1 MNQINTAQVRL
12 LTELL
17 EKSEHLKVLVNAK
30 RFRADHFDEIAS
42 IDDLVR
48 KRLVLAESDTFR
60 LSIASLPHLETA
72 AASALLERAEA
83 LWKVFRKHYKAH
95 LDQPL
100 FLSTAA
106 EQSKLDID
114 TARRTMNYMFE
125 YPWWGGRSTP
135 ADRLYETICVS
146 EKVLSF
152 ETFRDCI
159 ADMASWHRLDLSSG
173 QNLSFLPSLGDLDS
187 KPIVD
192 ATAVPDWTCQLPKE
206 IQSLVRE
213 VYIAKSSN
221 LPALCAMG
229 IRAAIDVTSVA
240 ALGYDAGVFGTKLNK
255 LRDAGHITEIQRNHL
270 AAVVDAGSAAAH
282 RGLAPESDAVSTMLD
297 AMQHLLQA
305 HYLYPEKTEA
315 LVASTP
321 PRKPAKSPPS
331 ETVSGPLN
339 RTGPHSG

>member
-1 MNQINTAQVRL
+1 MNQINPAQVRL

-17 EKSEHLKVLVNAK
+17 EKSEHHNVLVNAK
-30 RFRADHFDEIAS
+30 RFRADHFDEIAN
-42 IDDLVR
+42 IDDLVS

-60 LSIASLPHLETA
+60 LSIATLPQLDTA

-83 LWKVFRKHYKAH
+83 LWQIFRRHYKAH
-95 LDQPL
+95 LEQPL
-100 FLSTAA
+100 FLSAAA

-114 TARRTMNYMFE
+114 TTRRTLNYMLE

-146 EKVLSF
+146 EKVLAF

-159 ADMASWHRLDLSSG
+159 ADMASWHRLDHSSG
-173 QNLSFLPSLGDLDS
+173 HNLTFLPPLESLDS
-187 KPIVD
+187 IPIID
-192 ATAVPDWTCQLPKE
+192 AAAVPDWTYQLPKE

-213 VYIAKSSN
+213 VYVAKSSN

-229 IRAAIDVTSVA
+229 IRAAIDMTSVA
-240 ALGYDAGVFGTKLNK
+240 ALGYDAGLFGIKLNK
-255 LRDAGHITEIQRNHL
+255 LRDAGHITEIQRKHL
-270 AAVVDAGSAAAH
+270 SAVVDAGSAAAH
-282 RGLAPESDAVSTMLD
+282 RGLAPEPDAVSTMLD
-297 AMQHLLQA
+297 AMQHLLHT
-305 HYLYPEKTEA
+305 HYLYAEKTEA

-331 ETVSGPLN
+331 EIVSGLP
-339 RTGPHSG
+339 TKT